1 MISTKLFPC
10 PDTLWFLLQRK
21 FKDTEVLLMH
31 EAFKQSLGTPGLD
44 LILLTGIENAT
55 VSVFPFPFRKP
66 PDALWVSLC
75 MIYVFST
82 VMLASNRSP
91 SMSLF
96 GKSLH

>member
-1 MISTKLFPC
+1 MVLTAKKV
-10 PDTLWFLLQRK
+10 QGHR
-21 FKDTEVLLMH
+21 VLLMH

-91 SMSLF
+91 CLF
-96 GKSLH
+96 LGKAFTDPSFLVF